1 MRTHEI
7 ASPKYWEQQF
17 LPICS
22 RDRLT
27 EFVVLNIEDVDFDVE
42 TSRAAA
48 RNKFRMVKVEIARSS
63 EFGVNNRTFIVHTH
77 LGEFLNFNDT
87 ILCYDLNQ
95 MTIQELEDY
104 DNSHKYALPD
114 VVIVKKSFPKI
125 RRR

>member
-1 MRTHEI
+1 
-7 ASPKYWEQQF
+7 
-17 LPICS
+17 
-22 RDRLT
+22 
-27 EFVVLNIEDVDFDVE
+27 
-42 TSRAAA
+42 
-48 RNKFRMVKVEIARSS
+48 MVKVEIARSS

-114 VVIVKKSFPKI
+114 VVIVKKSYPRI